1 MKVLIFFSLLTL
13 FFISCGRT
21 PIVGEIKENNQMKID
36 SLYHTQYFRGLVREY
51 KNELMIIHYSTKLNE
66 GIGYNNKEIKMA
78 DSIFLFKYPKI
89 DKFILNQ
96 LKYTLN
102 DLSFM

>member
-1 MKVLIFFSLLTL
+1 MKFLTFFSLLTL
-13 FFISCGRT
+13 FFISCERT
-21 PIVGEIKENNQMKID
+21 PSVDEIKKNKQMRID
-36 SLYHTQYFRGLVREY
+36 SLYQTQYFRNLVRKY

-66 GIGYNNKEIKMA
+66 GLGYNNKEIKMA